1 LDSDTPQPNNIEY
14 NIELTPTAIEML
26 EGVKD
31 KRHQQLLSQRI
42 DKLKIEPE
50 KQGKALVDEL
60 RGYRSVRGVGQ
71 RYRII
76 YKVELDRVVVLVVGV
91 GLRKEGDKG
100 DIYTLIEKLLE

>member
-1 LDSDTPQPNNIEY
+1 MDSDTSQPNNTEY

-60 RGYRSVRGVGQ
+60 RGYRSMRAVGQ

-100 DIYTLIEKLLE
+100 DIYTLMEKLLE